1 MESYSNQECRG
12 RQCLRALFSTLD
24 QNIIKNSPS
33 LCQSFEEIVLEKR
46 IN

>member
-1 MESYSNQECRG
+1 MVILIKNVEGGYV
-12 RQCLRALFSTLD
+12 LRVLFSTLD
-24 QNIIKNSPS
+24 QNIIKDSPS